1 MDIGRL
7 YEFIT
12 LAECLN
18 YSKAA
23 QQLYITQPVLSR
35 HIHDLE
41 VHVGAQLLVRD
52 THSVELTP
60 IGRIFAKEAQT
71 IVHDYET
78 ALKKV
83 SDTAHGTIGYLKI
96 GFMSSAVEPFLRD
109 FVLKF
114 RKEQPSIQLDFEAM
128 DLDELLRDLN
138 NNRIDIG
145 FATHVS
151 NDETSPFNIKPIL
164 KDKLCIAVSYE
175 NPLSEKNELH
185 IKELSNEPVIC
196 LSKNENPVTYRFH
209 EDLFN
214 RHNAKLNI
222 TRFVPNVDTAL
233 FFTSLNQGI
242 FILPEHLTHMVSQTS
257 TKVVHVA
264 DDDSHIRLNLIWKKE
279 NMNPVTPIFCDS
291 FENFG
296 KSHGN
301 REFH

>member
-7 YEFIT
+7 YEYIT

-60 IGRIFAKEAQT
+60 IGKLFYDEAVV
-71 IVHDYET
+71 IVGDYEN

-83 SDTAHGTIGYLKI
+83 ADTAHGTIGYLKI
-96 GFMSSAVEPFLRD
+96 GFMSAAVEPFLRD

-128 DLDELLRDLN
+128 DLDELLRALN
-138 NNRIDIG
+138 SNRVDIG

-151 NDETSPFNIKPIL
+151 GDVAKPFHVHQVL
-164 KDKLCIAVSYE
+164 TDGLCLAVSTE
-175 NPLSEKNELH
+175 NELS
-185 IKELSNEPVIC
+185 KRDSLSIEEISNIPVVC
-196 LSKNENPVTYRFH
+196 LSKNEHPATHRFTENLFANHGSVLNVTRY
-209 EDLFN
+209 
-214 RHNAKLNI
+214 
-222 TRFVPNVDTAL
+222 VPNIDTAL
-233 FFTSLNQGI
+233 FFTSLNMGA
-242 FILPEHLTHMVSQTS
+242 FIIPAHLTHMVSPKNM
-257 TKVVHVA
+257 KVIPISDA
-264 DDDSHIRLNLIWKKE
+264 DSSIKLNIIWRKD
-279 NMNPVTPIFCDS
+279 NMNPVTPIFCDA
-291 FENFG
+291 FESFG
-296 KSHGN
+296 KSHGDG
-301 REFH
+301 EFH